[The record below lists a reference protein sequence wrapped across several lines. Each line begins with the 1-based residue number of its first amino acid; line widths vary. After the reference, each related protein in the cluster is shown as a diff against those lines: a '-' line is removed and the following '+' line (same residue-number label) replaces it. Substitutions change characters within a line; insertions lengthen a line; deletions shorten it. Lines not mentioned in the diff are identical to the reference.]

1 MELTHFIGLLGGLLV
16 LAFAANRLAKR
27 TGVPDALVLMAAGL
41 LLGPVLHWIDA
52 AKFES
57 ASRGF
62 GTLALII
69 IIFEAGLELNLR
81 ETLKQLPAG
90 LLLAVTSYSFSMA
103 AAAGVCSYAIG
114 IPRQTAL
121 LAGACLGC
129 ISSSIM
135 LPVLQQM
142 ELPAAARITL
152 VVEASVG
159 DALGVLTVGTLLSWF
174 AVKGQAITPV
184 SPSVAHAANLISAGS
199 MVGGLVG
206 SFILKIALSVAIA
219 VAAGILWARL
229 LPLLS
234 DQRFWQVLTF
244 GAVLILYAVTD
255 VLKGSDLFAVMIF
268 GMVLANTH
276 GRDISLG
283 IVNFMNPPG
292 QHPQEGILSFH
303 AELGFLV
310 RTFFFVLIGA
320 TLQFTALRRVA
331 LLSLAVLGALF
342 LVRGLA
348 VQVSRLL
355 WRGTTRHER
364 EIATLMIPRGLITAV
379 LALEIAEQRGADFG
393 FLVSLAFALILFS
406 NLLLLVGTVRWRV
419 SHISPPVN
427 VATGA
432 EIAVTNAELMGAN
445 AGMASAGTHSAV
457 TVSVEGDEIP

>member
-1 MELTHFIGLLGGLLV
+1 
-16 LAFAANRLAKR
+16 
-27 TGVPDALVLMAAGL
+27 
-41 LLGPVLHWIDA
+41 
-52 AKFES
+52 
-57 ASRGF
+57 
-62 GTLALII
+62 
-69 IIFEAGLELNLR
+69 
-81 ETLKQLPAG
+81 
-90 LLLAVTSYSFSMA
+90 
-103 AAAGVCSYAIG
+103 
-114 IPRQTAL
+114 
-121 LAGACLGC
+121 
-129 ISSSIM
+129 M
-135 LPVLQQM
+135 L
-142 ELPAAARITL
+142 
-152 VVEASVG
+152 
-159 DALGVLTVGTLLSWF
+159 
-174 AVKGQAITPV
+174 
-184 SPSVAHAANLISAGS
+184 
-199 MVGGLVG
+199 GGLVG

-219 VAAGILWARL
+219 VAAGVLWARL

-276 GRDISLG
+276 GRDLSLG

-419 SHISPPVN
+419 SHIAAPADAELGEE
-427 VATGA
+427 VAQVVLPQMGSGVGV
-432 EIAVTNAELMGAN
+432 EIAVTPD
-445 AGMASAGTHSAV
+445 TVTAV
-457 TVSVEGDEIP
+457 QDRIS

>member
-1 MELTHFIGLLGGLLV
+1 MELTPFIGLLGGLLV

-27 TGVPDALVLMAAGL
+27 TGVPDALVLMATGL
-41 LLGPVLHWIDA
+41 LLGPTLHWIDA
-52 AKFES
+52 SKFES
-57 ASRGF
+57 ATRGF

-103 AAAGVCSYAIG
+103 AAAGVCAFALG
-114 IPRQTAL
+114 IPRQAAL
-121 LAGACLGC
+121 LAGATLGC

-135 LPVLQQM
+135 LPVLQQV
-142 ELPAAARITL
+142 ELRAAARVTL

-159 DALGVLTVGTLLSWF
+159 DALGVLTVGTLLAWF
-174 AVKGQAITPV
+174 AVKGSASGPI
-184 SPSVAHAANLISAGS
+184 SPAPEHLGIMMSAGS
-199 MVGGLVG
+199 LLGGLVG

-219 VAAGILWARL
+219 LAAGILWARL

-244 GAVLILYAVTD
+244 GAVLILYAITD
-255 VLKGSDLFAVMIF
+255 ELKGSDLFAVMIF

-276 GRDISLG
+276 GRDLSLG
-283 IVNFMNPPG
+283 IMNFMGPPG
-292 QHPQEGILSFH
+292 PHPQEGILSFH

-320 TLQFTALRRVA
+320 TLKFAALRHVA

-348 VQVSRLL
+348 VQLSRLL
-355 WRGTTRHER
+355 WRGTSRHER
-364 EIATLMIPRGLITAV
+364 EFATLMIPRGLITAV
-379 LALEIAEQRGADFG
+379 LALEIAEQRGAEFG
-393 FLVSLAFALILFS
+393 FLTSLAFALILFS
-406 NLLLLVGTVRWRV
+406 NLLLLVGTVRLRAARNAAL
-419 SHISPPVN
+419 PN
-427 VATGA
+427 ANTREEMA
-432 EIAVTNAELMGAN
+432 EQMGSGVGVESAAAPAAIAVSAEDN
-445 AGMASAGTHSAV
+445 K
-457 TVSVEGDEIP
+457 IP

>member
-1 MELTHFIGLLGGLLV
+1 MQLTPFIGLLGGLLV

-27 TGVPDALVLMAAGL
+27 TGVPDALVLMATGL
-41 LLGPVLHWIDA
+41 LLGPALHWIDA
-52 AKFES
+52 SKFES
-57 ASRGF
+57 ATRGF

-90 LLLAVTSYSFSMA
+90 LLLAVTSYSLSVA
-103 AAAGVCSYAIG
+103 AAAGVCAFALG

-121 LAGACLGC
+121 LAGAALGC

-135 LPVLQQM
+135 LPVLQQV
-142 ELPAAARITL
+142 ELRTSARVTL

-159 DALGVLTVGTLLSWF
+159 DALGVLTVGTLLGWF
-174 AVKGQAITPV
+174 AAKGSTPAPL
-184 SPSVAHAANLISAGS
+184 SPAVVHFGKMMSAGS
-199 MVGGLVG
+199 LLGGLVG
-206 SFILKIALSVAIA
+206 SFILKIALSVAIGL
-219 VAAGILWARL
+219 AAGILWGRL

-244 GAVLILYAVTD
+244 GAVLILYAISD
-255 VLKGSDLFAVMIF
+255 VLKGSDLFTVMIF

-276 GRDISLG
+276 GRDLSLG
-283 IVNFMNPPG
+283 IVNFMDPPG
-292 QHPQEGILSFH
+292 PHPQEGILSFH

-320 TLQFTALRRVA
+320 TIKFTALRRVA

-342 LVRGLA
+342 LVRGIA
-348 VQVSRLL
+348 VQVSRAL
-355 WRGTTRHER
+355 WRGATRHER
-364 EIATLMIPRGLITAV
+364 ELATMMIPRGLITAV

-406 NLLLLVGTVRWRV
+406 NLLLLVGTVRLR
-419 SHISPPVN
+419 
-427 VATGA
+427 AA
-432 EIAVTNAELMGAN
+432 QN
-445 AGMASAGTHSAV
+445 AGMPSEEMAEVAPGVGVESAIEPAEVAISTEDGK
-457 TVSVEGDEIP
+457 IP